1 MTNSKRIIRNGQNTP
16 AALEHVEIAGINQA
30 RALGVCTFNEFRK
43 FLNLTTLETFEDFS
57 EKPSVQQALKEL
69 YGTPDRVELYAGLM
83 VERTKVTG
91 SQLPYTIGRAIIS
104 DAANLLRNGK
114 LYVIFYCHEPYCF
127 LLRRPY
133 NSKGPHS
140 YQYHKLGL

>member
-1 MTNSKRIIRNGQNTP
+1 MP
-16 AALEHVEIAGINQA
+16 
-30 RALGVCTFNEFRK
+30 
-43 FLNLTTLETFEDFS
+43 LETFEDFS

-69 YGTPDRVELYAGLM
+69 YCTPDRVELYAGLM

-91 SQLPYTIGRAIIS
+91 FQLPYTIFRAIVS
-104 DAANLLRNGK
+104 DSANLLRNGK

-127 LLRRPY
+127 LLRRSYISKEPY
-133 NSKGPHS
+133 S